1 MKACCILHNFLR
13 DSADYHDRSTL
24 QVNED
29 GDVLMPVG
37 GAIVNVAYMHEYH
50 SVKDALQTREL
61 LKPISTALLDHSI
74 GS

>member
-1 MKACCILHNFLR
+1 
-13 DSADYHDRSTL
+13 
-24 QVNED
+24 
-29 GDVLMPVG
+29 MPVG
-37 GAIVNVAYMHEYH
+37 GAIVNVAYMCGYH